1 MRRLNRT
8 MEQRRK
14 LLEQIVRFGIVGV
27 GSTLLDYG
35 LMLLFK
41 EILGFHYLLS
51 STLSY
56 GISLIFNYFASMNYV
71 FEGKEE
77 VSRKKEFLIFTV
89 LCLMGMGF
97 NQLVLWMIVEYAGI
111 DYRVSKVLATGV
123 VMVWNFVTRKIFLEE
138 KRGEEMGRT

>member
-1 MRRLNRT
+1 MRRPNRT

-138 KRGEEMGRT
+138 KR